1 MYVNSKELANYL
13 GVTLQYVLEQVEK
26 GNIKAVHDG
35 EVYLFNKEQF
45 TWYKEQL
52 DLKRKQIAYE
62 LSEPLPDDWD
72 AKDED

>member
-1 MYVNSKELANYL
+1 MYVNSKELADYL

-26 GNIKAVHDG
+26 GNIKAVYDG
-35 EVYLFNKEQF
+35 EEYLFNKEQF

-52 DLKRKQIAYE
+52 DLKRKQIAHE